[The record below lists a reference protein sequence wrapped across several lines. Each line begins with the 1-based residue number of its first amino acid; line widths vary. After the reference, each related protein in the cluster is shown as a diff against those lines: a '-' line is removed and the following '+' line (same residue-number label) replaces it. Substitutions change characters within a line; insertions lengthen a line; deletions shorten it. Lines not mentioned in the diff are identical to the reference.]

1 MNLWA
6 TSSWPALG
14 RERHEKAYASTVW
27 KEKECLIQHSLGLL
41 CFSRVYS
48 KRKRWDGNDAEEW
61 SQSFQGLD
69 LLHRMGGGPVLG
81 QIFFPQTRC
90 FLSEEHAEFVR
101 GAFEEGSQAFD
112 PSPVR
117 TVARSMVAMLA
128 RAAGGMGKLRT
139 IVRSQDI
146 VGLRTAL
153 WRPMRLREIWTLSA
167 LESAS
172 WFFDW

>member
-1 MNLWA
+1 MK
-6 TSSWPALG
+6 P
-14 RERHEKAYASTVW
+14 E
-27 KEKECLIQHSLGLL
+27 
-41 CFSRVYS
+41 FSGPGS
-48 KRKRWDGNDAEEW
+48 PSPDGWRAGAGAN
-61 SQSFQGLD
+61 
-69 LLHRMGGGPVLG
+69 
-81 QIFFPQTRC
+81 FFPQTRC

-153 WRPMRLREIWTLSA
+153 
-167 LESAS
+167 
-172 WFFDW
+172 